1 MKSNK
6 NKYFLKGKTVVITG
20 ASSGI
25 GRAAAMAFAENGAN
39 LVLAARR
46 EDVLETVAAECRV
59 FGVKT
64 LAVKTDVTN
73 ADQMKRLAKAAADL
87 GNTIDVWINNAG
99 IGSVGEFTETPVTAH
114 QRVIET
120 NLLGYIHGAHAVLPY
135 FKNQQYGVLINT
147 NSLGAWIA
155 QPYSVAYAA
164 SKYGLRGFSEALR
177 GELTRF
183 PHIYICDIFPG
194 FIDTPGF
201 QHGANYV
208 GRKIKPIPPVYDAR
222 RVAKA
227 MVSLAV
233 QPKNAVTI
241 GASAVFFR
249 VVNSLF
255 PGATQ
260 RALYT
265 LMSFYFKRAQH
276 VPVSDG
282 SLFNSD
288 NTDTGID
295 GGWRSSH
302 TVRNVTIATAAV
314 AGLAAGYYFFKR
326 NKNKNKGL
334 FKN

>member
-1 MKSNK
+1 MNNEQLKR
-6 NKYFLKGKTVVITG
+6 FLYGKTVVITG

-25 GRAAAMAFAENGAN
+25 GRAAAIAFAECKAN
-39 LVLAARR
+39 VVLAARR
-46 EDVLETVAAECRV
+46 EEVLEIVAAECKAL
-59 FGVKT
+59 GVEA

-73 ADQMKRLAKAAADL
+73 PEDMTRLAKTAIAF
-87 GNTIDVWINNAG
+87 GNRIDVWINNAG
-99 IGSVGEFTETPVTAH
+99 IGSVGEFTQTPVTAH

-120 NLLGYIHGAHAVLPY
+120 NLMGYIHGAHAVLPY

-147 NSLGAWIA
+147 SSLGAWIA

-177 GELTRF
+177 GELIKY
-183 PHIYICDIFPG
+183 PGIHICDIFPG

-201 QHGANYV
+201 QHGGNYV

-233 QPKNAVTI
+233 QPKDAVTV

-255 PGATQ
+255 PGVTQ
-260 RALYT
+260 KVLYT
-265 LMSFYFKRAQH
+265 LMTFYFKRAKP

-282 SLFNSD
+282 ILFNSND
-288 NTDTGID
+288 TNTGID
-295 GGWRSSH
+295 GGWRSPN
-302 TVRNVTIATAAV
+302 TGRNVAIASGV
-314 AGLAAGYYFFKR
+314 IAAGIGAGIYFIRKKR
-326 NKNKNKGL
+326 KKNEAVL
-334 FKN
+334 

>member
-1 MKSNK
+1 MKSNEYK
-6 NKYFLKGKTVVITG
+6 RFLKGKTVVITG

-25 GRAAAMAFAENGAN
+25 GRAAAIAFAENGAN

-46 EDVLETVAAECRV
+46 EEALETVAAECKAL
-59 FGVKT
+59 GVKT
-64 LAVKTDVTN
+64 IAVKTDVTD
-73 ADQMKRLAKAAADL
+73 AEAMKRLAEAAATF
-87 GNTIDVWINNAG
+87 GNTIDIWINNAG
-99 IGSVGEFTETPVTAH
+99 IGSVGEFTQTPVTAH

-120 NLLGYIHGAHAVLPY
+120 NLMGYIHGAHAVLPY
-135 FKNQQYGVLINT
+135 FKKQQYGVLINT

-177 GELTRF
+177 GELIKF
-183 PHIYICDIFPG
+183 PQIYICDIFPG

-208 GRKIKPIPPVYDAR
+208 GRKIKPIPPVYNAR

-233 QPKNAVTI
+233 RPRDAVTI
-241 GASAVFFR
+241 GASAVFLR
-249 VVNSLF
+249 IVNSLF
-255 PGATQ
+255 PGITQ
-260 RALYT
+260 KVLYT
-265 LMSFYFKRAQH
+265 LMTFYFKKAER

-282 SLFNSD
+282 SLFKSD
-288 NTDTGID
+288 DTDAGID

-302 TVRNVTIATAAV
+302 TVRNVTIATAT
-314 AGLAAGYYFFKR
+314 LAAGYYLITR
-326 NKNKNKGL
+326 KG
-334 FKN
+334 KEKSI

>member
-1 MKSNK
+1 MKSNE
-6 NKYFLKGKTVVITG
+6 YTRFLKGKTVVITG

-46 EDVLETVAAECRV
+46 EDVLQTVAVECKAL
-59 FGVKT
+59 GVKT
-64 LAVKTDVTN
+64 IAVKTDVTD
-73 ADQMKRLAKAAADL
+73 AEAMKRLAEAAAEF

-120 NLLGYIHGAHAVLPY
+120 NLLGYVHGAHAVLPY
-135 FKNQQYGVLINT
+135 FQRQQYGVLINT

-164 SKYGLRGFSEALR
+164 SKFGLRGFSEALR
-177 GELTRF
+177 GELLRF
-183 PHIYICDIFPG
+183 PQVYICDIFPG

-233 QPKNAVTI
+233 RPRNAVTI

-249 VVNSLF
+249 IVNSLF
-255 PGATQ
+255 PGITQ
-260 RALYT
+260 KVLYT
-265 LMSFYFKRAQH
+265 LMSLYFKKAKP
-276 VPVSDG
+276 VPISDG
-282 SLFNSD
+282 SIFTSD

-302 TVRNVTIATAAV
+302 TLHNVTIATATLA
-314 AGLAAGYYFFKR
+314 ALAAGYYLIRKKR
-326 NKNKNKGL
+326 NRNKL
-334 FKN
+334 